1 MAVALRAA
9 ISLLNER
16 GAPYMIKSVVSKEYQ
31 DLQKEIVLLQDKWKQ
46 QINPATIKT
55 DLDKAALKEGVPAIA
70 LTSIN
75 FEISLFQQCVKEI
88 NTILINYNPELEI
101 KLAGI
106 IGLLTEETA
115 LRWIEEASSFNH
127 LYFIDFAEE
136 NGLEEWIPHFL
147 AETALRPYLQKVA
160 EIFQPEITRAI
171 PGAGCPVCGEPVRLA
186 TIEEDGKKMIHC
198 PRCLVHWNAKRLECS
213 HCGNEDHKTIKF
225 LTIEG
230 DAVSQIQVCEECH
243 GYIKIID
250 IRQYI
255 EKPSAALLDL
265 NSIHLDYVA
274 QDNGYDAVGEKKD
287 LN

>member
-1 MAVALRAA
+1 
-9 ISLLNER
+9 
-16 GAPYMIKSVVSKEYQ
+16 MIKSVVSKEYQ

-46 QINPATIKT
+46 QMNPATIT
-55 DLDKAALKEGVPAIA
+55 TNLDKASIEAGVPAIA

-75 FEISLFQQCVKEI
+75 FEISLFVQCVEEI
-88 NTILINYNPELEI
+88 NSILINYDPQLES

-106 IGLLTEETA
+106 SSLLTDETVT
-115 LRWIEEASSFNH
+115 RWIEETVSFNH
-127 LYFIDFAEE
+127 LYFVNFAEE

-147 AETALRPYLQKVA
+147 AETAFRPYLQKVA
-160 EIFQPEITRAI
+160 EIVQPEITHGI
-171 PGAGCPVCGEPVRLA
+171 PGAGCPVCGEPARLA
-186 TIEEDGKKMIHC
+186 TIEEDGKKMIQC
-198 PRCLVHWNAKRLECS
+198 PRCLVNWNAKRLECA

-230 DAVSQIQVCEECH
+230 DAVSQIQVCEECN

-274 QDNGYDAVGEKKD
+274 QDNGYHAVGEKEEI
-287 LN
+287 N

>member
-1 MAVALRAA
+1 MKEVQHL
-9 ISLLNER
+9 
-16 GAPYMIKSVVSKEYQ
+16 MIKSVVSKEYQ

-46 QINPATIKT
+46 QIDPESIEPSF
-55 DLDKAALKEGVPAIA
+55 DKDAMEAGVPAAASAVID
-70 LTSIN
+70 
-75 FEISLFQQCVKEI
+75 FESSLFLQCIEELI
-88 NTILINYNPELEI
+88 ATLINYDLELES

-106 IGLLTEETA
+106 SSLLTEETA
-115 LRWIEEASSFNH
+115 IRWIEEAFSYNH
-127 LYFIDFAEE
+127 LYFTQFAEE

-147 AETALRPYLQKVA
+147 AETVFRSYLQKGA
-160 EIFQPEITRAI
+160 EIIQPEITHAI

-186 TIEEDGKKMIHC
+186 ALEEDGKKVVHC
-198 PRCLVHWNAKRLECS
+198 PRCLVHWNAKRLECA

-230 DAVSQIQVCEECH
+230 DSVSQIQVCEECK

-250 IRQYI
+250 TRQYI

-265 NSIHLDYVA
+265 KSIHLDFVA
-274 QDNGYDAVGEKKD
+274 QDNGYIAVGEKKE

>member
-1 MAVALRAA
+1 
-9 ISLLNER
+9 
-16 GAPYMIKSVVSKEYQ
+16 MIKSVVSKEYQ

-46 QINPATIKT
+46 QIDPESIKPT
-55 DLDKAALKEGVPAIA
+55 LDKAAMEAGLPAAA
-70 LTSIN
+70 LTTID
-75 FEISLFQQCVKEI
+75 FEISLFLQCIEELNAV
-88 NTILINYNPELEI
+88 LIDYDLELEP

-106 IGLLTEETA
+106 IGLLTEETT
-115 LRWIEEASSFNH
+115 LRWVEEAFSFNH
-127 LYFIDFAEE
+127 QYFVDFAEE
-136 NGLEEWIPHFL
+136 NRIEEWIPHFL
-147 AETALRPYLQKVA
+147 AETALRPYLQKAA
-160 EIFQPEITRAI
+160 EILQPEITHAI